1 MKGKGVFTYMSDL
14 TPDRLTRLAETL
26 DVIQPEEHNWR
37 KLIKYL
43 RDFRYEYR
51 DYEVENFAKEIAC
64 VNGSPS
70 SALLTDMIERR
81 VPLSVFKEI
90 LKLMK
95 HLPALEALGVREK
108 PSITMEPHN
117 IYRKMEGENL
127 SIEFKTYGIPKPH
140 YQWYKR
146 YENEWRLHG
155 DRQRRTELYFEM
167 LTQNDSGDYR
177 CLALNEKGEAY
188 TRVITIQ
195 VNPTMKR
202 GNHYINPKIPPEITI
217 YEREPLRIDVALEST
232 NQIWHYIWYRSPEL
246 TMNSRSNT
254 AHKLPNQIS
263 PSLYLNT
270 TTIDDAGLYYC
281 CMFNSDHQLYSDA
294 CFVKII
300 QLNYSM
306 PPSPP
311 YIPDTANQF
320 SNLSTSYSD
329 AAYSDLG
336 THTRRPAGDDYHGG
350 HPQLQSNY
358 SNPPPYMEE
367 YYVPSNV
374 YPAEQEFTTE
384 LPYRTSSN
392 SSTKPLGKFRPKSP
406 PTFDLDTEST
416 LQLNSTGD
424 SIIKESQIG
433 CTIHLKHFQAENDMA
448 ATYQWYFIPL
458 ESPNDLPQLQDKWT
472 ERECTFKV
480 HTKDYYG
487 SYICVQLLSD
497 NTKKVSLRTKVCPPA
512 SDSCRDKVALLIGN
526 QKYREQVFTLH
537 LPESDTRDLAGRLR
551 SLGFRVVT
559 LVNLNS
565 KDMRIAI
572 KHYVKL
578 LNTGVYALFY
588 YGGHGFEKDGENYLM
603 GVESSREYS
612 IEHCI
617 EAKWIREQMASRNA
631 KLNMMILDMC
641 RTKVVITGGT
651 PPMPERLHHPEL
663 ENAPHIIA
671 YSCSPSCQAFERPA
685 DENSI
690 YMTELLK
697 CIGEPNRVESL
708 LVEVGT
714 RVCLVGKQTG
724 VPECS
729 WMHPFFKTNLT
740 EAFSLHDPIDTNNPY
755 QEDYELIAQR
765 WQEVH
770 KCPPIQVVQ
779 SDDGVLV
786 LRLHFDAEHSN
797 VLLIGVENMVGSL
810 SQTEILSLQLE
821 VFHNYPSAVQMYS
834 VSCENLDE
842 FTCKGAIIPEVRN
855 LLARY
860 RIPDL
865 QLFEWG
871 MRLVFN
877 VDYQSYGVS
886 VHKQIE
892 FVPNPSP
899 LYAKLIHRHDTN

>member
-1 MKGKGVFTYMSDL
+1 MANKIFTFMSDL

-37 KLIKYL
+37 RLVKYL
-43 RDFRYEYR
+43 KDYKYEYR
-51 DYEVENFAKEIAC
+51 DYEIENFAKEIAC

-81 VPLSVFKEI
+81 VSLSLFKEI
-90 LKLMK
+90 LKKMK
-95 HLPALEALGVREK
+95 HLPALETLGVREK
-108 PSITMEPHN
+108 PSVTMEPQDIHQ
-117 IYRKMEGENL
+117 KMEGDYL
-127 SIEFKTYGIPKPH
+127 TIEFKAYGIPKPH

-146 YENEWRLHG
+146 NENEWRFHG
-155 DRQRRTELYFEM
+155 DRQKRTELLFEV
-167 LTQNDSGDYR
+167 LTVRDSGDYR
-177 CLALNEKGEAY
+177 CHAINEKGEAY
-188 TRVITIQ
+188 TRIITIRVQ
-195 VNPTMKR
+195 ANIKKTQQFIK
-202 GNHYINPKIPPEITI
+202 PKIPPEVTI
-217 YEREPLRIDVALEST
+217 YEHEPLRIDVALEPT
-232 NQIWHYIWYRSPEL
+232 NQIWNYIWYRSPKHA
-246 TMNSRSNT
+246 MNSRSNT
-254 AHKLPNQIS
+254 AHQLPNQTT
-263 PSLYLNT
+263 PSLYLQT
-270 TTIDDAGLYYC
+270 TTVDDAGLYYC
-281 CMFNSDHQLYSDA
+281 CIFNSVHQLYSDA
-294 CFVKII
+294 CLVKIVS
-300 QLNYSM
+300 LNFNM
-306 PPSPP
+306 PDSPP
-311 YIPDTANQF
+311 YVPEACNPF
-320 SNLSTSYSD
+320 SNPPSAHSEMEYPEVASYS
-329 AAYSDLG
+329 
-336 THTRRPAGDDYHGG
+336 RRPAGDSNLSG
-350 HPQLQSNY
+350 HPQVHSNV
-358 SNPPPYMEE
+358 SNPPPYMDEF
-367 YYVPSNV
+367 STANNV
-374 YPAEQEFTTE
+374 YPPDQETHAE
-384 LPYRTSSN
+384 LGYRTSSN
-392 SSTKPLGKFRPKSP
+392 SSTRPNGKFRAKSP
-406 PTFDLDTEST
+406 PIFDIDPEFN
-416 LQLNSTGD
+416 LQLNGTGD
-424 SIIKESQIG
+424 SIIKETQLG
-433 CTIHLKHFQAENDMA
+433 AAIHLKHFQAEIDIA

-458 ESPNDLPQLQDKWT
+458 ESPNDTPQLQDKWT

-497 NTKKVSLRTKVCPPA
+497 HTKKVSLRTKVCPPA
-512 SDSCRDKVALLIGN
+512 SDKCRDKVALLIGN

-603 GVESSREYS
+603 GVESSREYR

-641 RTKVVITGGT
+641 RTKVVNSCSGS
-651 PPMPERLHHPEL
+651 PAPERLHHPEL
-663 ENAPHIIA
+663 DNAPHIIA

-697 CIGEPNRVESL
+697 CIGEPNRVENL
-708 LVEVGT
+708 LVDVGT
-714 RVCLVGKQTG
+714 RVCEVGKQTG
-724 VPECS
+724 VPDFS

-740 EAFSLHDPIDTNNPY
+740 EAFSLHDPIDTDNPY
-755 QEDYELIAQR
+755 LEDYELIAQR

-770 KCPPIQVVQ
+770 QCPPIQVVQ
-779 SDDGVLV
+779 SDDGALV

-797 VLLIGVENMVGSL
+797 VLLIGIENMVGSL
-810 SQTEILSLQLE
+810 TQTEILSLQLE
-821 VFHNYPSAVQMYS
+821 VFHDYPSSVQMYS
-834 VSCENLDE
+834 VTCENLDE
-842 FTCKGAIIPEVRN
+842 FTCQGALIPKMRN

-871 MRLVFN
+871 MRLVFT

-892 FVPNPSP
+892 FLPSPSP
-899 LYAKLIHRHDTN
+899 LYAKIIQRHDTY

>member
-1 MKGKGVFTYMSDL
+1 MAKRIFTYMSDL

-26 DVIQPEEHNWR
+26 DVIQPEDHNWR
-37 KLIKYL
+37 RLIKYL
-43 RDFRYEYR
+43 KDFKYEYR
-51 DYEVENFAKEIAC
+51 DYEIENFAKEIAC

-108 PSITMEPHN
+108 PSITMEPSGIHS
-117 IYRKMEGENL
+117 KMEGECL
-127 SIEFKTYGIPKPH
+127 SVEFKTYGIPKPH

-146 YENEWRLHG
+146 NENEWRLHG
-155 DRQRRTELYFEM
+155 DRQRRTELLFEE
-167 LTQNDSGDYR
+167 LTVNDSGDYR
-177 CLALNEKGEAY
+177 CLSSNEKGDAY
-188 TRVITIQ
+188 TRIITIQ
-195 VNPTMKR
+195 VEAIFKQSNQ
-202 GNHYINPKIPPEITI
+202 YIKPKIPPEISV
-217 YEREPLRIDVALEST
+217 YEHQPLRIDVAFETT
-232 NQIWHYIWYRSPEL
+232 NQIWNYIWYRSPKYAL
-246 TMNSRSNT
+246 NSRSNT
-254 AHKLPNQIS
+254 AHQLPNQIT
-263 PSLYLNT
+263 PSLYLQT
-270 TTIDDAGLYYC
+270 TTVDDAGLYYC
-281 CMFNSDHQLYSDA
+281 CIFNSAHQLYSDA
-294 CFVKII
+294 CLVKII
-300 QLNYSM
+300 QLNCTPS
-306 PPSPP
+306 SPP
-311 YIPDTANQF
+311 YIPEPSNPF
-320 SNLSTSYSD
+320 SNPST
-329 AAYSDLG
+329 
-336 THTRRPAGDDYHGG
+336 THSEGMYPEIGDYTRRPAGDV
-350 HPQLQSNY
+350 HPHVQSSF
-358 SNPPPYMEE
+358 SNPPPCMEE
-367 YYVPSNV
+367 FYPPSNA
-374 YPAEQEFTTE
+374 YPPDQEISAE
-384 LPYRTSSN
+384 LGYRTSSN
-392 SSTKPLGKFRPKSP
+392 SSTKPLGKFRSKSP
-406 PTFDLDTEST
+406 PTFDIDSELG
-416 LQLNSTGD
+416 LQLNGTGD
-424 SIIKESQIG
+424 SIIKETPIG
-433 CTIHLKHFQAENDMA
+433 SSVHLKHFQAENDIA

-458 ESPNDLPQLQDKWT
+458 DQPNEVPQLQDKWID
-472 ERECTFKV
+472 RECTFKV

-497 NTKKVSLRTKVCPPA
+497 LTKKLSLRTKVCPPA
-512 SDSCRDKVALLIGN
+512 SDKCRDKVALLIGN

-572 KHYVKL
+572 EHYVKL

-603 GVESSREYS
+603 GVESSREYR

-641 RTKVVITGGT
+641 RTKVVNTGSAS
-651 PPMPERLHHPEL
+651 PIPERLHHPEL

-697 CIGEPNRVESL
+697 CIGEPNRVENL
-708 LVEVGT
+708 LVDVGT
-714 RVCLVGKQTG
+714 RVCKVGKQTG
-724 VPECS
+724 VPEFS

-740 EAFSLHDPIDTNNPY
+740 EAFSLHDPIDTDNPY

-770 KCPPIQVVQ
+770 KCPPIQVIQ

-834 VSCENLDE
+834 VTCENLDE
-842 FTCKGAIIPEVRN
+842 FTCKGALIPEVRN

-860 RIPDL
+860 RIPEL

-871 MRLVFN
+871 MRLVFT
-877 VDYQSYGVS
+877 VDYQNFGNSI
-886 VHKQIE
+886 HKQIE
-892 FVPNPSP
+892 FVPTPSP